1 MEKVVNITNCSH
13 LDSVFTCSPYY
24 LRLGAVRGVWGYG
37 MRGGVWGFAMPSALK
52 SELMA
57 LRTLTNKLLI
67 QPSIK
72 EQDLL

>member
-24 LRLGAVRGVWGYG
+24 LRLGAVRYG
-37 MRGGVWGFAMPSALK
+37 RGGVWGFTMPSALK

>member
-13 LDSVFTCSPYY
+13 LDSVFTCSHYY
-24 LRLGAVRGVWGYG
+24 LRLGVVRGVWGYG
-37 MRGGVWGFAMPSALK
+37 RGGVWGFTMPSALK

-57 LRTLTNKLLI
+57 LRTLTNKLFI